1 MDIKGLLQ
9 IWKAIH
15 LRWNLCICNG
25 VLSIKDG
32 AVGIFVIFYCEFG
45 ENQIVPLRRFTS
57 LFVNRGA
64 GVGTPRSEHSG
75 RTLGRDEPGTKAYM
89 VWITFSLFVQYRTT
103 ECGKLKGYSI
113 TATDI

>member
-1 MDIKGLLQ
+1 MNIKGLLQ

-25 VLSIKDG
+25 PGVLSI
-32 AVGIFVIFYCEFG
+32 IFYCEFG
-45 ENQIVPLRRFTS
+45 GNQIVPLRRFTS

-89 VWITFSLFVQYRTT
+89 VWITFSLFLCLSST
-103 ECGKLKGYSI
+103 ELQN
-113 TATDI
+113 ALN

>member
-1 MDIKGLLQ
+1 MNIKGLLQ

-32 AVGIFVIFYCEFG
+32 AVGVCVVYFLFFYCEFG

-89 VWITFSLFVQYRTT
+89 VWITFSLFT
-103 ECGKLKGYSI
+103 GYSI
-113 TATDI
+113 TATNI